1 MYIFWA
7 LWKPIASLLDIF
19 SKAAH
24 AFCVSVLF
32 MFNLNFVFAGFLI
45 TVFPSFKHPDKE
57 LHPFKAVTTTRQSLS
72 WWCMCGFYFV
82 LFFSLELTRFKPLM
96 YFFNNWFIKKKK
108 IENFIQEF
116 PAGDI
121 CSAASHL
128 MNSSNQPS
136 VSYFYWFSVFKI
148 AFFFFLIDTLLDTSV
163 DS

>member
-1 MYIFWA
+1 
-7 LWKPIASLLDIF
+7 
-19 SKAAH
+19 
-24 AFCVSVLF
+24 
-32 MFNLNFVFAGFLI
+32 
-45 TVFPSFKHPDKE
+45 
-57 LHPFKAVTTTRQSLS
+57 
-72 WWCMCGFYFV
+72 
-82 LFFSLELTRFKPLM
+82 M